1 MSAGSPNLISPQHH
15 GVPVGHR
22 MVLPLSP
29 DPDTPALARDLV
41 GDACRVW
48 RLPEVFYPGR
58 LVMSELVTNAV
69 EHARARISV
78 VVTHRAGG
86 LLVAVEDDCPAL
98 PRLIGLTPPRR
109 GHPLNERG
117 QGLRT
122 VQATATRWGALPL
135 VNGKLVW
142 ALIRRP
148 I

>member
-1 MSAGSPNLISPQHH
+1 MSAGPLHLISPQHL
-15 GVPVGHR
+15 GVAEGNR

-29 DPDTPALARDLV
+29 DPDAPALARDLV

-48 RLPEVFYPGR
+48 QLPEVFYPGR

-69 EHARARISV
+69 EHAVERIGV

-98 PRLIGLTPPRR
+98 PRLIDMEPPRR

-117 QGLRT
+117 RGLRT
-122 VQATATRWGALPL
+122 VQATATRWGAMPL
-135 VNGKLVW
+135 VTGKLVW
-142 ALIRRP
+142 ALIRHP
-148 I
+148 S

>member
-1 MSAGSPNLISPQHH
+1 MSAGSPHLISPGHH
-15 GVPVGHR
+15 GAADGSR

-29 DPDTPALARDLV
+29 DPDAPALARDLI

-48 RLPEVFYPGR
+48 QLPEVFYPGR

-78 VVTHRAGG
+78 VVTSRAGG

-98 PRLIGLTPPRR
+98 PRLIDQEPPRR

-117 QGLRT
+117 RGLRT
-122 VQATATRWGALPL
+122 VQATATRWGVLPL

-142 ALIRRP
+142 ALIRP
-148 I
+148 AT